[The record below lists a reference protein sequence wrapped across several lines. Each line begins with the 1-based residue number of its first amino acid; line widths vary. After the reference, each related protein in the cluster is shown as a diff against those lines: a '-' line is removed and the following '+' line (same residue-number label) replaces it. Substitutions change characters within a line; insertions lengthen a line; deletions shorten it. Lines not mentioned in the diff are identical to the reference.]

1 MGVLMIRSG
10 SLVLLSLL
18 LTACG
23 TPLSTYNKPSNL
35 LFQQKDGNSNQVIH
49 VYRDNKLC
57 LKDDKNRQV
66 CPINFYIDDF
76 KAGTFYINNKA
87 NYYLKPDAYVLKVKS
102 CKTECATYVFKLDLN
117 NQLKAPDF
125 KISIDEND
133 KPFITQISTQGV
145 S

>member
-57 LKDDKNRQV
+57 LNDDKNRQV

-87 NYYLKPDAYVLKVKS
+87 NYYLNP
-102 CKTECATYVFKLDLN
+102 
-117 NQLKAPDF
+117 
-125 KISIDEND
+125 I
-133 KPFITQISTQGV
+133 
-145 S
+145 